1 MSGHHSFFSFFFFA
15 REVLGLDFI
24 FFFFPIDFGKIFR
37 AEHRIRLQE
46 DFESDQSVGV
56 MPDHLHYGD
65 LPPAC
70 CFKTMLRFGGG
81 QVFLKKNVRMW
92 VSADRKA

>member
-1 MSGHHSFFSFFFFA
+1 MSGHHSFLHEKYWVWILLFFA
-15 REVLGLDFI
+15 
-24 FFFFPIDFGKIFR
+24 IDFGKIFR
-37 AEHRIRLQE
+37 AEHWIRLQE
-46 DFESDQSVGV
+46 DFESDQSVGI
-56 MPDHLHYGD
+56 MPDHPHYRD

-81 QVFLKKNVRMW
+81 QVFLKKNVRMC

>member
-1 MSGHHSFFSFFFFA
+1 
-15 REVLGLDFI
+15 
-24 FFFFPIDFGKIFR
+24 
-37 AEHRIRLQE
+37 
-46 DFESDQSVGV
+46 VGI
-56 MPDHLHYGD
+56 MPDHLHYRD

-81 QVFLKKNVRMW
+81 QVFLKKNVRMC

>member
-1 MSGHHSFFSFFFFA
+1 
-15 REVLGLDFI
+15 
-24 FFFFPIDFGKIFR
+24 
-37 AEHRIRLQE
+37 
-46 DFESDQSVGV
+46 
-56 MPDHLHYGD
+56 MPDHLHYRD

-81 QVFLKKNVRMW
+81 QVFLKKNVLMW

>member
-1 MSGHHSFFSFFFFA
+1 MVTILFFLFSFLHEKYWVWIFFFFFFA
-15 REVLGLDFI
+15 
-24 FFFFPIDFGKIFR
+24 IDFGKIFR
-37 AEHRIRLQE
+37 AEHRIRLLE
-46 DFESDQSVGV
+46 DFESDQSVGI

-81 QVFLKKNVRMW
+81 QVFLKKNVRMF